1 MKKYLVLIA
10 VIMVLAFA
18 GTVVAEEQFFPPR
31 NNTGQIGKSGRVWG
45 QGHFYTGNFTDVNVS
60 GTLTATDT
68 VVPGT
73 LTATGDL
80 YYITTASKDFGW
92 ATSIWELSTT
102 EAQSRILFASGATPE
117 GAIIVPP
124 SKARSYII
132 YNYTNWPIR
141 VKATGMVGL
150 RIATGMGQEVI
161 FVKIPGLAAGSFDY
175 VLAGA
180 SFPVQWGS
188 GY

>member
-18 GTVVAEEQFFPPR
+18 GTVIAEEQFFPPR
-31 NNTGQIGKSGRVWG
+31 NNTGQIGKSGRVWRE
-45 QGHFYTGNFTDVNVS
+45 GNFYDMNIS
-60 GTLTATDT
+60 GTLTNTGVYT
-68 VVPGT
+68 GT
-73 LTATGDL
+73 IASADIT
-80 YYITTASKDFGW
+80 YITTASKDFGW

-117 GAIIVPP
+117 GAVIVAP
-124 SKARSYII
+124 SAGRSYIVL
-132 YNYTNWPIR
+132 NYTNWPMR
-141 VKATGMVGL
+141 VKATGMVGM

-175 VLAGA
+175 ILSGA

-188 GY
+188 GF

>member
-10 VIMVLAFA
+10 IVMVLAFA
-18 GTVVAEEQFFPPR
+18 GTVIAEEQFFPPR
-31 NNTGQIGKSGRVWG
+31 NNTGQIGKSGRVWREG
-45 QGHFYTGNFTDVNVS
+45 NFYNGNFT
-60 GTLTATDT
+60 
-68 VVPGT
+68 GT

-92 ATSIWELSTT
+92 ATAIWELSAT

-117 GAIIVPP
+117 GAVIVAP
-124 SKARSYII
+124 SAARSYIV
-132 YNYTNWPIR
+132 YNYTNWPLR
-141 VKATGMVGL
+141 VKATGTVGM
-150 RIATGMGQEVI
+150 RIATGTGQEVI

-175 VLAGA
+175 ILAGA